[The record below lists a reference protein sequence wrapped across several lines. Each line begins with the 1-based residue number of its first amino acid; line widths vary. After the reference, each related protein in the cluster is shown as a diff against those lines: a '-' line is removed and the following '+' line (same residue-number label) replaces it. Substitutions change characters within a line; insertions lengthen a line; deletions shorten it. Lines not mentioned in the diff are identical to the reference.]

1 VSRGTGRSKGGVTG
15 RSKWAV
21 TREWLGGGSGTLA
34 LLVVCAIVL
43 STPAGGEAAPAD
55 QPWAP
60 QLLDRVER
68 AVAAYNEAPE
78 RYLGSVEGTV
88 LERPVAL
95 VALDQRVNVTVAGDD
110 GSRTAFSVRTTD
122 TGRIE
127 EFAREGR
134 PDATVRVVVEQSL
147 LDRLVAGTVT
157 GDVLAGAVLA
167 GDVRVECIPRRVLS
181 DPTNARCLL
190 LHVPS
195 HPLQAGAGV
204 AIVGATVLWWTR
216 LLELLRAV
224 RIRVERTLATAIARL
239 TSDPVLSRSTFETV
253 LKAVGILQA
262 AEWVRERLRQVLG
275 RLSRLVGAGRR
286 SDDATAGSEQDAE
299 PEPRPR
305 T

>member
-1 VSRGTGRSKGGVTG
+1 M
-15 RSKWAV
+15 
-21 TREWLGGGSGTLA
+21 
-34 LLVVCAIVL
+34 L
-43 STPAGGEAAPAD
+43 STPAGGETAPVD
-55 QPWAP
+55 PPWAP

-157 GDVLAGAVLA
+157 GDDLAGAVLA
-167 GDVRVECIPRRVLS
+167 GDVRVECIWRRVLS

-195 HPLQAGAGV
+195 HPLQAAAGAAV
-204 AIVGATVLWWTR
+204 VGATVLWWTR

-224 RIRVERTLATAIARL
+224 RTRFERTLATAVARL
-239 TSDPVLSRSTFETV
+239 PSDPALSRSTFETV

-262 AEWVRERLRQVLG
+262 AEWLWGRLRQVLAG
-275 RLSRLVGAGRR
+275 LSRLLGRGRR